1 MEEHIQDAGN
11 WVGQASRLTRY
22 KRSLVMDASTYENT
36 YRCDAGPRPSSRRPA
51 ARQRGRGQPAALAL
65 RVKQVGR
72 LHRQRALV
80 VPARTNPAGEAHAH
94 KREVCSSEGGRQ
106 GAQGRWLTPQH
117 RQDTRPAPPPPAR
130 TGAEDAVALLGRVGA
145 GGRHGGHALRS
156 DVPER
161 REGLAAQMREGWREE
176 GGQHHSPGP
185 AGQARPLPSLLPAPT
200 CVEVP
205 LDSGPPLWKA
215 WSPRPTSMS
224 VNSVLP
230 ARPLRQQAGGRP
242 VWWARRL
249 AGWQQQPC
257 TPAVLVPRPRG
268 PSPVQL
274 QVQVQA
280 LAASDHAKHGLLGVR
295 RKGRGRGGGW
305 ERGVGRTERGLH
317 PPVVAAQC

>member
-1 MEEHIQDAGN
+1 MQVHTKTRTDA
-11 WVGQASRLTRY
+11 TRGH
-22 KRSLVMDASTYENT
+22 VPAHAD
-36 YRCDAGPRPSSRRPA
+36 RRPA
-51 ARQRGRGQPAALAL
+51 SVGVGSPRRWRCASNRLAGCTGSGPSLCQLAQIRPERRTPTNVRSAAQRG
-65 RVKQVGR
+65 
-72 LHRQRALV
+72 
-80 VPARTNPAGEAHAH
+80 
-94 KREVCSSEGGRQ
+94 GGKV
-106 GAQGRWLTPQH
+106 QGRWLTPQH